1 MPSVMKIENGQRVY
15 AFSGHVD
22 MFGNEMKIG
31 DLVVHS
37 GNGFGIVVKVCDVSV
52 RVFEIPNIELDK
64 EYEVQ
69 FVKEAPRWKM
79 PAWSESMV
87 VKCMNCTRRIVETLP
102 TQDFVVEYTLPNGGK
117 FYAKM
122 NWQYKETDFQ

>member
-1 MPSVMKIENGQRVY
+1 MPSVIKVENGRRVC
-15 AFSGHVD
+15 AFGSHTD
-22 MFGNEMKIG
+22 IFGNEMKTG

-37 GNGFGIVVKVCDVSV
+37 DNGFGIVVKVCDVSV
-52 RVFEIPNIELDK
+52 RVYEIPNIELDK

-79 PAWSESMV
+79 PAWSDSKV

-102 TQDFVVEYTLPNGGK
+102 NQDFVVEYTLQDGMK

-122 NWQYKETDFQ
+122 NWQYKEKDFQ